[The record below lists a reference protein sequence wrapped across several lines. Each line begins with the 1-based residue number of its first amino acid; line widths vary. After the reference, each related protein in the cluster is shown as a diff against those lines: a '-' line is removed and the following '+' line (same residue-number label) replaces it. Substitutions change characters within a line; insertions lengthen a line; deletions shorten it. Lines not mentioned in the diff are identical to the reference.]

1 MQCRSWQWHILKALL
16 VVKCQSPVGKTYTA
30 NVFGPVIT
38 QCRHTG
44 EVYLGR
50 SLHTI
55 KAKLVKLSSPVESS
69 KWGTWAGHDTV
80 CLKCQ
85 TGDHLQWK
93 VASALGQ
100 VMTQYALKT
109 KLLGQV
115 MTQYALKTKLLGQ
128 VITQYTLKTK
138 LVGQVMTQYALKAKL
153 LGQVMTQYVLKAKLV
168 KASPAASSE
177 CPWVG
182 HDTVCLK
189 CQTGEVIIISR
200 GK

>member
-1 MQCRSWQWHILKALL
+1 M
-16 VVKCQSPVGKTYTA
+16 VKCQSPVGKTYTA

-100 VMTQYALKT
+100 VMTQY
-109 KLLGQV
+109 
-115 MTQYALKTKLLGQ
+115 
-128 VITQYTLKTK
+128 
-138 LVGQVMTQYALKAKL
+138 
-153 LGQVMTQYVLKAKLV
+153 VLKAKLV
-168 KASPAASSE
+168 KASSPAASSE

-189 CQTGEVIIISR
+189 GQTGEVIIISS

>member
-1 MQCRSWQWHILKALL
+1 M
-16 VVKCQSPVGKTYTA
+16 VKCQSPVGKTYTA

-100 VMTQYALKT
+100 VMTQYALK
-109 KLLGQV
+109 
-115 MTQYALKTKLLGQ
+115 
-128 VITQYTLKTK
+128 
-138 LVGQVMTQYALKAKL
+138 AKL

-168 KASPAASSE
+168 KASSPAASSE

-189 CQTGEVIIISR
+189 GQTGEVIIISS